1 MIYKNTLIIKENKM
15 KKILTLMIVAAMA
28 MSITA
33 CSKKPDT
40 APETTTTPEVTTVPE
55 ETTTVET
62 ESSDVVT
69 EEVTDAPEDTT
80 APDTSADT
88 LGNTLYKDFL
98 SKVEANPDMSVE
110 ELANQIIANPVIQ
123 FGPAVMPVEAG
134 YLPGF
139 TEEVSG
145 FKSGAMFAPMIGSIP
160 FVGYIFELESEDDV
174 EAFLTTLKDTSDPR
188 WNVCVEADETV
199 MGNSGTKIFFV
210 MCPTSIEG

>member
-1 MIYKNTLIIKENKM
+1 M
-15 KKILTLMIVAAMA
+15 KKVLTLMLVAAMA

-33 CSKKPDT
+33 CSKKPAETPD
-40 APETTTTPEVTTVPE
+40 TTTTPEVTTIPE
-55 ETTTVET
+55 ETTVAT
-62 ESSDVVT
+62 EDTEIVT
-69 EEVTDAPEDTT
+69 DDTTIAPEETDAPESTD
-80 APDTSADT
+80 APSATADT

-98 SKVEANPDMSVE
+98 DKVKANPDMSVE

-139 TEEVSG
+139 TTEIGG

-160 FVGYIFELESEDDV
+160 FVGYVFELESEDDV

-199 MGNSGTKIFFV
+199 MGNYGAKVFFV

>member
-1 MIYKNTLIIKENKM
+1 M

-139 TEEVSG
+139 TEEISG

>member
-1 MIYKNTLIIKENKM
+1 M
-15 KKILTLMIVAAMA
+15 KKVLTLMIVAAMA

-33 CSKKPDT
+33 CSKKPAETPD
-40 APETTTTPEVTTVPE
+40 TTTTPEVTTIPE
-55 ETTTVET
+55 ETTSQT
-62 ESSDVVT
+62 EGSDVVT

-80 APDTSADT
+80 APSATADT

-98 SKVEANPDMSVE
+98 SKVEANPDISTE
-110 ELANQIIANPVIQ
+110 ELANQIISNPVIQ

-139 TEEVSG
+139 TTEIGG

-160 FVGYIFELESEDDV
+160 FVGYVFELESEADV
-174 EAFLTTLKDTSDPR
+174 DAFLTTLKDNSDPR

-199 MGNSGTKIFFV
+199 MGNYGTKVFFV

>member
-1 MIYKNTLIIKENKM
+1 M
-15 KKILTLMIVAAMA
+15 KKVLTLMLVAVMA

-33 CSKKPDT
+33 CSKKPAETPD
-40 APETTTTPEVTTVPE
+40 TTTTPEVTTVPE
-55 ETTTVET
+55 ETTTAPEET
-62 ESSDVVT
+62 TVATENSDVVT

-80 APDTSADT
+80 APSATADT

-98 SKVEANPDMSVE
+98 DKVKANPDMSVE

-139 TEEVSG
+139 TTEISG

-160 FVGYIFELESEDDV
+160 FVGYVFELESEDDV
-174 EAFLTTLKDTSDPR
+174 EAFLTTLKDTADPR

-199 MGNSGTKIFFV
+199 MGNYGTKVFFV

>member
-1 MIYKNTLIIKENKM
+1 M
-15 KKILTLMIVAAMA
+15 KKVLTFMLIAAMA

-33 CSKKPDT
+33 CSKTPAEDT
-40 APETTTTPEVTTVPE
+40 PETTTTPEVTTVPE
-55 ETTTVET
+55 ETT
-62 ESSDVVT
+62 VT
-69 EEVTDAPEDTT
+69 EETT
-80 APDTSADT
+80 VATEETTEAPDNSTDT

-98 SKVEANPDMSVE
+98 SKAEANPDISTE

-134 YLPGF
+134 GYLPGF
-139 TEEVSG
+139 TTEISG

-160 FVGYIFELESEDDV
+160 FVGYVFELESEDDV
-174 EAFLTTLKDTSDPR
+174 AAFLTVLKDNSDPR

-199 MGNSGTKIFFV
+199 MGNYGTKVFFV

>member
-1 MIYKNTLIIKENKM
+1 M

-69 EEVTDAPEDTT
+69 EEVTDAPADTA
-80 APDTSADT
+80 APDASADT

-139 TEEVSG
+139 TEEISG

-160 FVGYIFELESEDDV
+160 FVGYVFELESEDDV
-174 EAFLTTLKDTSDPR
+174 EAFLATLDSTSDPR

-199 MGNSGTKIFFV
+199 MGNSGTKVFFV

>member
-1 MIYKNTLIIKENKM
+1 M
-15 KKILTLMIVAAMA
+15 KKVLTFIIVAAMA

-33 CSKKPDT
+33 CSKKPAEDT
-40 APETTTTPEVTTVPE
+40 PETTTTPEVTTVPE
-55 ETTTVET
+55 ETTVAT
-62 ESSDVVT
+62 EDTDVVT
-69 EEVTDAPEDTT
+69 EETEIAPEETT
-80 APDTSADT
+80 EAPDNSADT

-98 SKVEANPDMSVE
+98 SRVEANPDISTE

-134 YLPGF
+134 GYLPGF
-139 TEEVSG
+139 TTEISG

-160 FVGYIFELESEDDV
+160 FVGYVFELESEDDV
-174 EAFLTTLKDTSDPR
+174 ADFLTVLKDNSDPR

-199 MGNSGTKIFFV
+199 MGNYGTKVFFV

>member
-1 MIYKNTLIIKENKM
+1 M

-80 APDTSADT
+80 APDASADT

-139 TEEVSG
+139 TEEISG

-160 FVGYIFELESEDDV
+160 FVGYIFELESEDDI
-174 EAFLTTLKDTSDPR
+174 EAFLTTLDNTSDPR